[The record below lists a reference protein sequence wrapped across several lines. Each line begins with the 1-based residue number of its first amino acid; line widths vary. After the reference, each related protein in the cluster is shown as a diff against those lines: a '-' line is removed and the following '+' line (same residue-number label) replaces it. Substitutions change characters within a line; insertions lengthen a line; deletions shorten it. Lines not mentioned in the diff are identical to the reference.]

1 VESFT
6 LPVGTFHGIRLR
18 EVYPFGYP
26 AFCAIGKRGGFYKF
40 PANPEF
46 PAMDTESAVF
56 GWFLFIRKTLYRA
69 FGYRQDSIIVVSH
82 PSFPSLLY

>member
-1 VESFT
+1 
-6 LPVGTFHGIRLR
+6 
-18 EVYPFGYP
+18 
-26 AFCAIGKRGGFYKF
+26 
-40 PANPEF
+40 
-46 PAMDTESAVF
+46 MDTESAVF